1 MSRFYVSKYLDTFR
15 AECRGG
21 RRNRTTHG
29 GAVTLTTNVIWNRTF
44 NPNKRTLENLNTE
57 SRNQEKRKLTEK
69 LRQFR

>member
-1 MSRFYVSKYLDTFR
+1 MQSE
-15 AECRGG
+15 ECRVQRG
-21 RRNRTTHG
+21 TAKPDDSWG